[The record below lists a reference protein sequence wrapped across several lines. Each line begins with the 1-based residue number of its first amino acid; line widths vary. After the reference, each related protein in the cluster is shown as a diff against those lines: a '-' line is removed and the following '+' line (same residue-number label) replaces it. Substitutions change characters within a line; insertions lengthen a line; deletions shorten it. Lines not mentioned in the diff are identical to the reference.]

1 MELTK
6 QFAKF
11 IVETELG
18 NIPEDVIQTAKER
31 ILDTVGAAIAGEQTW
46 ASKEQFLKA
55 CEKLGAGD
63 FAPWGS
69 KAKKY
74 PLARAAMINSTYA
87 HAVELDDGHKNAGCH
102 AGAVIVPTALT
113 IGAAL
118 GATGREVLTAVILGY
133 EVVYRIVEQ
142 MTPYQIQ
149 RGFHPSGNCDVF
161 GAMAVAGRLMRLTEQ
176 QIANGLGFAGLFASG
191 LMEATITGQQNKC
204 IQVGNAAFNGVTAA
218 YYAAEDL
225 EGTVTVLEGKTG
237 FFNAQ
242 SQDVDIAKVTEG
254 LGRQF
259 RIADTYSKMY
269 PTCRH
274 SQPAIEAALDLAEEF
289 GFSWQDVKDVW
300 VGTHQVAYD
309 LTGVIKEPKSAAEAK
324 FSLAYGVALAL
335 HEHGVGTSHLTPA
348 YWEDEIN
355 KLLANKVTVV
365 VDSGVQS
372 VYPGKR
378 GAVVKITLQD
388 GRTFSKELYDLKG
401 SPKNPVSWQD
411 LVNKF
416 KANVSSVLNTEE
428 IGHMIEYIRKMEQ
441 SSDIRVFTK
450 MLQY

>member
-6 QFAKF
+6 QFARF
-11 IVETELG
+11 IAETQFKG
-18 NIPEDVIQTAKER
+18 IPAEVIQTAKER
-31 ILDTVGAAIAGEQTW
+31 VLDTVGAAIAGEQTW
-46 ASKEQFLKA
+46 ESKAQFLKA
-55 CEKLGAGD
+55 CEQLGTGIY
-63 FAPWGS
+63 APWGNRE
-69 KAKKY
+69 KKY

-102 AGAVIVPTALT
+102 AGAVVVPTALT
-113 IGAAL
+113 LGEAL
-118 GATGREVLTAVILGY
+118 GAGSQEILSAVIIGY

-149 RGFHPSGNCDVF
+149 KGFHPSGNCDVF
-161 GAMAVAGRLMRLTEQ
+161 GAMTVAGRLMKLTEE

-191 LMEATITGQQNKC
+191 LMEATVSGQQNKC

-218 YYAAEDL
+218 CYAAENL

-237 FFNAQ
+237 FFNAEAR
-242 SQDVDIAKVTEG
+242 DVNIAKVTEG
-254 LGRQF
+254 LGRDY

-274 SQPAIEAALDLAEEF
+274 PQAAIEAALDLAAENGF
-289 GFSWQDVKDVW
+289 GWQEVKDIW

-309 LTGVIKEPKSAAEAK
+309 LTGVIKEPVSAAEAK

-335 HEHGVGTSHLTPA
+335 HEHGVGTGHLTPR

-355 KLLANKVTVV
+355 KQLANKVTVV
-365 VDSGVQS
+365 VDPEVQA

-378 GAVVKITLQD
+378 GARVRITLSD
-388 GRTFSKELYDLKG
+388 GRSFSKELYDLKG

-416 KANVSSVLNTEE
+416 KANVCSVFDDNE
-428 IGHMIEYIRKMEQ
+428 IYYMVDFIEKMEQ
-441 SSDIRVFTK
+441 PCDIRGFCEV
-450 MLQY
+450 LHY